1 MTEEKQKGW
10 NKVLC
15 LKTASDSND
24 EIALILC
31 SRNFPPIDDEH
42 KKVFVEFFLSV
53 LAAGA
58 DVFFDLIFL
67 MTLELIVESD
77 KKISDLV
84 VLNEKSF
91 CLTP

>member
-1 MTEEKQKGW
+1 MEQSF
-10 NKVLC
+10 VLENC
-15 LKTASDSND
+15 FSSND

-31 SRNFPPIDDEH
+31 SRNFPPIAIYDEH

-84 VLNEKSF
+84 ELNEKSF
-91 CLTP
+91 CSTP